1 MVREPAPHVVAV
13 VAGQRADQ
21 GAVDRGVPG
30 HVGADPRVGVRGE
43 GVTSFEP
50 GLPHLTNGVPAEE
63 ALGFVHHGTGAGDV
77 AFLRFLEDELG
88 ICLSFEETEAELS
101 SAAFPHAADG

>member
-1 MVREPAPHVVAV
+1 MW
-13 VAGQRADQ
+13 
-21 GAVDRGVPG
+21 
-30 HVGADPRVGVRGE
+30 
-43 GVTSFEP
+43 
-50 GLPHLTNGVPAEE
+50 
-63 ALGFVHHGTGAGDV
+63 FVHHGTGAGDV